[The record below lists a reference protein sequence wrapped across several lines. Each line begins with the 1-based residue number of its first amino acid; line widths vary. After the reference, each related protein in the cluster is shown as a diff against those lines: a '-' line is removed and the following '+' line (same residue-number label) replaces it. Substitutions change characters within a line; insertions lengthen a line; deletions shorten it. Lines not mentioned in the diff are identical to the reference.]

1 MATIEK
7 PKPMSHKP
15 GISKG
20 KPYDNGGKLKKKH
33 IKIFNQIILN
43 KILNNLQNDIRR
55 IRIIR
60 IN

>member
-20 KPYDNGGKLKKKH
+20 KPYDNGGKLHSQDFKE
-33 IKIFNQIILN
+33 QII
-43 KILNNLQNDIRR
+43 I
-55 IRIIR
+55 
-60 IN
+60 